1 MIFVTLNPQ
10 KIWHEYLTDLSTL
23 PAKCSYFAL
32 ENPKK
37 SLFSISIHIPQII
50 YIISE
55 ENR

>member
-1 MIFVTLNPQ
+1 MIFVTLNPL

-23 PAKCSYFAL
+23 PAKCSYFTL